1 MKKPLAAAL
10 LLACLPFA
18 ASARDSLGSY
28 TYVQADVYRLGVD
41 RENLSADSLDF
52 DGMQIR
58 GSIEMSDN
66 LYAYGSIGWARNSD
80 LIVDVDAREAQ
91 AGIGYRHDV
100 FDNVDLFAEL
110 GFQHTKLDAETVVD
124 NLDAAKLSVGLRGA
138 ISNSVE
144 GWVKAS
150 HLNGSDY
157 KSEFAG
163 SLGVQFVI
171 NETWGIVGEFESGDL
186 TSRYSVGIRASF

>member
-10 LLACLPFA
+10 LLACIPFA

-28 TYVQADVYRLGVD
+28 SYVQADVYRLNVD

-52 DGMQIR
+52 DGVQIR

-66 LYAYGSIGWARNSD
+66 LYAYGGIGWSRNGD
-80 LIVDVDAREAQ
+80 LPVDIDAREMQ
-91 AGIGYRHDV
+91 VGVGYRHGI
-100 FDNVDLFAEL
+100 FDNVDLIAEL

-124 NLDAAKLSVGLRGA
+124 NLDAAKLSVGVRGA
-138 ISNSVE
+138 LSNSVE
-144 GWVKAS
+144 GWLKAS

-157 KSEFAG
+157 ESEFAG
-163 SLGVQFVI
+163 SLGVQFVV